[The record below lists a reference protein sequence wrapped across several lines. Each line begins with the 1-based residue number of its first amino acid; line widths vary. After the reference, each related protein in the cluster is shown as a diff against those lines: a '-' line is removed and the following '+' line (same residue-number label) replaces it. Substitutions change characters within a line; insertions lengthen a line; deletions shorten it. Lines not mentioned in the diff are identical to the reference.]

1 MSPTYQKLQLSG
13 RAQRRRVR
21 LGLAHG
27 TTAGSGDAPVRGESA
42 GQARRIGLTGPIE
55 LPVKER
61 GAYAVGRL
69 FCGVRNYQHFI
80 ARINGKSG
88 HGMRCNRDRGA
99 DVGENRWS
107 LHDLFG

>member
-1 MSPTYQKLQLSG
+1 MSPTYQKLQASG
-13 RAQRRRVR
+13 TARRRGVR

-27 TTAGSGDAPVRGESA
+27 TTVGIADASIRGEST
-42 GQARRIGLTGPIE
+42 GQARRIGPIAPIE
-55 LPVKER
+55 LPVQEP
-61 GAYAVGRL
+61 GDYPVGRL
-69 FCGVRNYQHFI
+69 LYGLTSCEHFV
-80 ARINGKSG
+80 ARINGKSW